1 MKVVKYYGHFHY
13 FTTLRH
19 IFQEIHHKISN
30 INAVK
35 DSFEIFFFYELKV
48 NIFKINIE
56 LENHYIFPFSSIFF
70 YREIP

>member
-35 DSFEIFFFYELKV
+35 DSFEILFFYELKV

-56 LENHYIFPFSSIFF
+56 LGKSLYFSIFF
-70 YREIP
+70 YFFLS